1 MIKRLTLPMMFVLVI
16 AMLTALLGVSAAE
29 S

>member
-1 MIKRLTLPMMFVLVI
+1 MIIRLTLPMMSVLVDRY
-16 AMLTALLGVSAAE
+16 ARGVLGVSAAE

>member
-1 MIKRLTLPMMFVLVI
+1 MITRLTLPMMSILVSRY
-16 AMLTALLGVSAAE
+16 ARGVLGVSAAE

>member
-1 MIKRLTLPMMFVLVI
+1 MIIRLTLAMTSILVV
-16 AMLTALLGVSAAE
+16 AMLRGVLGVSAAE